1 MENKRELIEEYN
13 KKLNRLIISAVVV
26 NLIVLILVLFN
37 VIQGVIS
44 WITFIPFFDY
54 YQTYLLILFI
64 VDCIF
69 FKLYMDNIKAL
80 NDIDIKELN
89 ELLLKEEEELEIIKK
104 RRDTIKSAYWIL
116 KRAVDLIF
124 TRDNEYNDKLVKY
137 LIIKKNTEDK
147 INSIR
152 YKHNFTFWTG
162 MIIIW
167 FIFLFINFITPEW
180 KISSNKIISSYEN
193 KYKKIEYKIKDKEDK
208 KYIKEINLSKLEWVR
223 DKYISE
229 FWTGSDIVKLI
240 DKDIS
245 ELKK

>member
-1 MENKRELIEEYN
+1 MEDKRLLIEEYN
-13 KKLNRLIISAVVV
+13 KKLNRLVISAVVV

-37 VIQGVIS
+37 VIQGLIS

-54 YQTYLLILFI
+54 YETYLLILFI

-69 FKLYMDNIKAL
+69 FKLYMDDIKAL

-89 ELLLKEEEELEIIKK
+89 KILLNKKEELELFKK
-104 RRDTIKSAYWIL
+104 RRDTVRNAYWIF

-124 TRDNEYNDKLVKY
+124 KRDNEYNDKRVEY
-137 LIIKKNTEDK
+137 LKLKKDTEDK
-147 INSIR
+147 INLIN
-152 YKHNFTFWTG
+152 YKHNFNFWVW

-193 KYKKIEYKIKDKEDK
+193 KYKNLEYEIKNKEDK
-208 KYIKEINLSKLEWVR
+208 RYLKEINLSKLESLR
-223 DKYISE
+223 DRYVSE
-229 FWTGSDIVKLI
+229 FWAGSDIVRLI